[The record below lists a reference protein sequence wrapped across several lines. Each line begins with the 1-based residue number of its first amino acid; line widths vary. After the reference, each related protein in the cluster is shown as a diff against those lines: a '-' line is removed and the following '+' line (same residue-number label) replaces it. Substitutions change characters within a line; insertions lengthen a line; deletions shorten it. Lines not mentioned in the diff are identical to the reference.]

1 MYEILQINFVSV
13 YTDFIISMQAFS
25 LNTLD
30 IFYTHFTLYQGD
42 GLGGVLNAMDVNLLS
57 FCKVKMIVCI
67 LCCASYTERSIE
79 L

>member
-30 IFYTHFTLYQGD
+30 IFYTHFTFYQGD
-42 GLGGVLNAMDVNLLS
+42 GLGGVLNTMDVNLLS
-57 FCKVKMIVCI
+57 FIRLK
-67 LCCASYTERSIE
+67 
-79 L
+79 

>member
-1 MYEILQINFVSV
+1 MFEILQINFVSV

-30 IFYTHFTLYQGD
+30 IFYTHFTFYQGD

-57 FCKVKMIVCI
+57 FVRLKWLFVYFVVQVIPSE
-67 LCCASYTERSIE
+67 A
-79 L
+79 

>member
-30 IFYTHFTLYQGD
+30 IFYTHFTFYQGD

-57 FCKVKMIVCI
+57 FVRLKWLFVYFVVQVIPSE
-67 LCCASYTERSIE
+67 A
-79 L
+79 